1 MNKIWKYK
9 CRTHDAKRST
19 LCAMRYAL
27 CALLLSSCFKVRE
40 PEPSNTQFN
49 QSEWLS
55 PVEPDILLDN
65 FRLAV
70 VQINIANYERCF
82 DRNNF
87 SFEPDPIVRGNNQGI
102 FENWTFNE
110 ESEYFKNLEEKKD
123 STLSNDL
130 IFVETQS
137 NYITVDSLEYSAGYS
152 LTLNHKDTIF
162 NNNYN
167 NNYLEGKLIFI
178 LTRKNNEWM
187 INSWQDIKDTTLCW
201 TDLKANFITQ

>member
-9 CRTHDAKRST
+9 PRLLAG
-19 LCAMRYAL
+19 L
-27 CALLLSSCFKVRE
+27 CALCSIVVLFSSCFKVRE

-49 QSEWLS
+49 QSGWLS

-70 VQINIANYERCF
+70 IQINIANYERCF
-82 DRNNF
+82 DQKNF

-102 FENWTFNE
+102 FENWTLNE

-123 STLSNDL
+123 STLTNDL
-130 IFVETQS
+130 IFINTQPF
-137 NYITVDSLEYSAGYS
+137 NYLTEDSLEYTTNYK
-152 LTLNHKDTIF
+152 LTLIHKDTIF

-167 NNYLEGKLIFI
+167 NNDVEGMLIFI
-178 LTRKNNEWM
+178 LSRKNNEWM
-187 INSWQDIKDTTLCW
+187 INFWQDIKDTTLCW